1 MKPEEIAFKD
11 LPNAVSVEEF
21 EAVLTLC
28 KNQYKKVKEIVDRR
42 EQFLEETHNKFA
54 AAESQIDD
62 DKIKSGMQ
70 KLVDALVKRA
80 DEELVKMAKDEVEG
94 IQDITEFINRFTPC
108 GEEYSDLNMSFLNN
122 YLKKD

>member
-42 EQFLEETHNKFA
+42 EQFLEETHNKFNSA
-54 AAESQIDD
+54 SDKIDD
-62 DKIKSGMQ
+62 DKVKAGMH

-80 DEELVKMAKDEVEG
+80 DKELVNIAKDEIVG
-94 IQDITEFINRFTPC
+94 IDNITEFISRFSNTD
-108 GEEYSDLNMSFLNN
+108 EYPKLNLSFLNN
-122 YLKKD
+122 HLKKE

>member
-42 EQFLEETHNKFA
+42 EQFLEETHNKFNSA
-54 AAESQIDD
+54 SDKIDD
-62 DKIKSGMQ
+62 DKVKAGMH

-80 DEELVKMAKDEVEG
+80 DKELVNIAKDEIVG
-94 IQDITEFINRFTPC
+94 IDNITEFISRFSNTD
-108 GEEYSDLNMSFLNN
+108 EYPKLNLSFLNN
-122 YLKKD
+122 HLKK